1 MSPCMSVEHYENF
14 PVASILIPAAM
25 RPAIHAVYAFSRSA
39 DDIADEGDWP
49 PAQRLE
55 KLEAYKEAL
64 RKIQTQ
70 PGGVT
75 DFGSS
80 ELNLVF
86 MPLDKVIR
94 QYQLPVQAFFD
105 LLHAFESDIHFQPFG
120 TTEALLEYCRFSANP
135 VGLLM
140 LHIYN
145 AATEENI
152 TLSNHICTAL
162 QLINFWQ
169 DIAIDLDKNRVY
181 LPQDRLRQH
190 GIDSQIPPGQ
200 KISPAWIG
208 LMREQVEFTRT
219 MLLTGAPLSRNLQGR
234 FAWEMRMIVQGGMR
248 ILEKIEKV
256 QYDVFNH
263 RPVLT
268 KPDWAIMAWRALT
281 HS

>member
-39 DDIADEGDWP
+39 DDIADEGDLP
-49 PAQRLE
+49 AAQRLE
-55 KLEAYKEAL
+55 MLEAYKEAL

-70 PGGVT
+70 TDGVN
-75 DFGSS
+75 DFGSAD
-80 ELNLVF
+80 LNLVF
-86 MPLDKVIR
+86 IPLDKIIR
-94 QYQLPVQAFFD
+94 QYQLPVKAFFD
-105 LLHAFESDIHFQPFG
+105 LLRAFESDIHFQPFR

-152 TLSNHICTAL
+152 TLSNQICTAL

-190 GIDSQIPPGQ
+190 GIENQILPGQ

-219 MLLTGAPLSRNLQGR
+219 MLQAGAPLSRNLQGR

-256 QYDVFNH
+256 QYDVFTH